1 MNNIYYT
8 LRKLARSVR
17 VQNLFVVVKE
27 INNIRLFK
35 NSYDLSNLQN
45 IYLSYLY
52 NAHMINTDIVID
64 KISKHVFDNE
74 IMEDS
79 YLIWKQKSNKKT
91 DKKDNKRNDVNL
103 VVSKVI
109 KFPKKDN

>member
-1 MNNIYYT
+1 MNNIYYI

-17 VQNLFVVVKE
+17 AQNLFVVVKE

-52 NAHMINTDIVID
+52 NANMINNDIVID

-74 IMEDS
+74 IYEDS
-79 YLIWKQKSNKKT
+79 YLLWKQKNNKKT
-91 DKKDNKRNDVNL
+91 DKENNKKNDVNL
-103 VVSKVI
+103 VVSRKI
-109 KFPKKDN
+109 NFPTRG